1 MKNLSNMNS
10 LKNQRGLTMLSWVAV
25 MAIASFCGLF
35 AFNVVPMYAENTYV
49 VAGLK
54 QLADSGTTFDDM
66 TDAEI
71 KKKLTTFYSL
81 NNVRSEG
88 PQHIVIDRSSK
99 NFIVKVDYEL
109 RANLF
114 YNIDIVTSFKNHLDS
129 ARKSECCKPRDTK

>member
-10 LKNQRGLTMLSWVAV
+10 LKNQRGLTMLSWLGVLV
-25 MAIASFCGLF
+25 VASFCGLF

-49 VAGLK
+49 VAGMK
-54 QLADSGTTFDDM
+54 QLADSGTSLDDM

-81 NNVRSEG
+81 NNVRSDG
-88 PQHIVIDRSSK
+88 PQHIVIERTSK
-99 NFIVKVDYEL
+99 SFIVKVDYEL
-109 RANLF
+109 RSHLI

-129 ARKSECCKPRDTK
+129 SRKSECCKPRDIK